1 MSNDTVMFGK
11 VGVDPI
17 TNCPEPARE
26 LLYRFGRIAD
36 GHNADD
42 VINAALNIVIN
53 QLRQIYPAKKDAG
66 EAVDRLV
73 AKTRQ
78 ALDNH
83 YFPNGMRRS
92 IFPFHQVI
100 EVPFLG
106 DLKDQKAYGVK
117 R

>member
-11 VGVDPI
+11 IGVDPI
-17 TNCPEPARE
+17 TKGAEPARE

-36 GHNADD
+36 GFNADHVVD
-42 VINAALNIVIN
+42 AALNIVIN
-53 QLRQIYPAKKDAG
+53 QLRQIYPNKKDAG
-66 EAVDRLV
+66 EAVDRLI

-78 ALDNH
+78 ALDEH
-83 YFPNGMRRS
+83 YFANGARRS

-106 DLKDQKAYGVK
+106 DPKRYGVK